1 MLETLLTQAGGSAG
15 TLLIAYLV
23 AKRAGLLNGNGN
35 KRMDKRFDE
44 LENNHFQ
51 EMNSKLDRVLY
62 VLEDI
67 KDVLKDLRDK

>member
-1 MLETLLTQAGGSAG
+1 MIETLLTQAGGSAG

-35 KRMDKRFDE
+35 KKMDKRFDE

-51 EMNSKLDRVLY
+51 ETHSKLDRILY

-67 KDVLKDLRDK
+67 KDILREK